1 MTYCNVVRTCLTSV
15 SLVLMGTS
23 LVLASELRLTEALS
37 LAATQH
43 PSVKAKLAEV
53 QAAHADLAT
62 AKWSRY
68 PSVSTEATAS
78 GGRPQGALL
87 VQQPLWAGGKIDAQN
102 RLAQAH
108 VALADAS
115 LQETRNSLMLQTGN
129 QFYEVL
135 RWRHRLEAAQKNE
148 NEHRK
153 LLELIQR
160 RVTSEISPMAD
171 QVLANA
177 RLQQAVSERIQ
188 FSRSLQTAELALQ
201 QLVGSNHS
209 ALQRPKT
216 LAWQKQGE
224 STAVE
229 ASMAS
234 SFELQRLRIQQEVS
248 KAQIDMAQAAVF
260 PTLSLA
266 HRHALGATDSTSSSS
281 RTYLSLQFS
290 PGPGLSA
297 RSAAAAAR
305 SRLENSEQNTLVYER
320 QLAQQVRTAL
330 ADLETLAQQLEP
342 AQSLISATED
352 VVASYLRQYQIGKKN
367 WLDVLNA
374 VRESTQ
380 ATYGAVDVTSSIEA
394 LQLRLMLLTG
404 QLSLQN
410 LNLVHDR

>member
-1 MTYCNVVRTCLTSV
+1 MTYCIVVRACLA
-15 SLVLMGTS
+15 SLSLALMGTS
-23 LVLASELRLTEALS
+23 LAQASELRLTEALS
-37 LAATQH
+37 LAASQH
-43 PSVKAKLAEV
+43 PSVKAKQAEL
-53 QAAHADLAT
+53 QAAQADLAT

-68 PSVSTEATAS
+68 PTVSTEATAS

-135 RWRHRLEAAQKNE
+135 RWRQRLEVAQKNE
-148 NEHRK
+148 TEHRK

-160 RVTSEISPMAD
+160 RVASEISPIAD

-201 QLVGSNHS
+201 QLVGESRS
-209 ALQRPKT
+209 TLKPPKM

-224 STAVE
+224 SAAIE

-248 KAQIDMAQAAVF
+248 QAQIDMAEAAVF
-260 PTLSLA
+260 PTLALA
-266 HRHALGATDSTSSSS
+266 HRHALGATDSSNTPS

-290 PGPGLSA
+290 PGSGLSA
-297 RSAAAAAR
+297 RSAASAAR
-305 SRLENSEQNTLVYER
+305 SRLENSQQNTVVYER

-330 ADLETLAQQLEP
+330 ADLEALAQQREP
-342 AQSLISATED
+342 AQLLVSATED

-380 ATYGAVDVTSSIEA
+380 ATYGAVDVTSSSES

-404 QLSLQN
+404 QLSTQN
-410 LNLVHDR
+410 LSLVHD

>member
-1 MTYCNVVRTCLTSV
+1 MTYCIVVRACLA
-15 SLVLMGTS
+15 SLSLALMGTS
-23 LVLASELRLTEALS
+23 LAQASELRLTEALS
-37 LAATQH
+37 LAASQH
-43 PSVKAKLAEV
+43 PSVKAKQAEL
-53 QAAHADLAT
+53 QAAQADLAT

-68 PSVSTEATAS
+68 PTVSTEATAS

-135 RWRHRLEAAQKNE
+135 RWRQRLEVAQKNE
-148 NEHRK
+148 TEHRK

-160 RVTSEISPMAD
+160 RVASEISPIAD

-201 QLVGSNHS
+201 QLVGESRS
-209 ALQRPKT
+209 TLKPPKM

-224 STAVE
+224 SAAIE

-248 KAQIDMAQAAVF
+248 QAQIDMAEAAVF
-260 PTLSLA
+260 PTLALA
-266 HRHALGATDSTSSSS
+266 HRHALGATDNSNTPS

-297 RSAAAAAR
+297 RSAASAAR
-305 SRLENSEQNTLVYER
+305 SRLENSQQNAVVYER

-330 ADLETLAQQLEP
+330 ADLEALAQQREP
-342 AQSLISATED
+342 AQLLVSATED

-380 ATYGAVDVTSSIEA
+380 ATYGAVDVTSSSES

-404 QLSLQN
+404 QLSTQN
-410 LNLVHDR
+410 LSLVHD

>member
-1 MTYCNVVRTCLTSV
+1 MTYCIVVRACLA
-15 SLVLMGTS
+15 SLSLALMGTS
-23 LVLASELRLTEALS
+23 LAQASELRLTEALS
-37 LAATQH
+37 LAASQH
-43 PSVKAKLAEV
+43 PSVKAKQAEL
-53 QAAHADLAT
+53 QAAQADLAT

-68 PSVSTEATAS
+68 PTVSTEATAS

-135 RWRHRLEAAQKNE
+135 RWRQRLEMAQKNE
-148 NEHRK
+148 TEHRK

-160 RVTSEISPMAD
+160 RVASEISPIAD

-201 QLVGSNHS
+201 QLVGESRS
-209 ALQRPKT
+209 TLKPPKM

-224 STAVE
+224 SAAIE

-248 KAQIDMAQAAVF
+248 QAQIDMAEAAVF
-260 PTLSLA
+260 PTLALA
-266 HRHALGATDSTSSSS
+266 HRHALGATDSSNTPS

-297 RSAAAAAR
+297 RSAASAAR
-305 SRLENSEQNTLVYER
+305 SRLENSQQNAVVYER

-330 ADLETLAQQLEP
+330 ADLEALAQQREP
-342 AQSLISATED
+342 AQLLVSATED

-380 ATYGAVDVTSSIEA
+380 ATYGAVDVTSSSES

-404 QLSLQN
+404 QLSTQN
-410 LNLVHDR
+410 LSLVHD